1 MQRIKKCVRLLFLPL
16 RQITPSSRP
25 FTPLRPPQRI
35 HPSSASP
42 TELKSVPSLRPQTPS
57 FLRGPPPLHLSLFLM
72 RTPTHVHVRACR
84 PHTQLRKTCKEPNSS
99 ATAQAD
105 EIQVGNRT
113 ANSTGVGAVG
123 EGWGWQGRGR
133 GGRGRVGVVRR
144 GGGGGRKEKLTSKF
158 KTSHGLFSPKH
169 S

>member
-1 MQRIKKCVRLLFLPL
+1 MKGNATHQKVCVRLLLLPL

-25 FTPLRPPQRI
+25 FTPPQRI

-57 FLRGPPPLHLSLFLM
+57 FLRGPPLLHLSLFLM

-105 EIQVGNRT
+105 EIQAGNRT
-113 ANSTGVGAVG
+113 ANSTGVGAAG
-123 EGWGWQGRGR
+123 EDWGWQGK
-133 GGRGRVGVVRR
+133 
-144 GGGGGRKEKLTSKF
+144 GGGCTGVGGQKRKTYF
-158 KTSHGLFSPKH
+158 
-169 S
+169 